1 MHDIHS
7 HIPHSFPIPM
17 IDELL
22 DEIVDAMIFCKLHL
36 KSGYHQ
42 IRMREDILKTTFR
55 SGTMN
60 APSTFQAFMNKILNP
75 YLRKYVLVFFDNIL
89 VYNQDEEN
97 HRKHLKLVM
106 QILRENQLFANTKK
120 CSFGQSQLEYLGHL
134 ISEKEVSA
142 DLTK

>member
-1 MHDIHS
+1 
-7 HIPHSFPIPM
+7 M

-22 DEIVDAMIFCKLHL
+22 DEIMDAMIFCKLHL

>member
-1 MHDIHS
+1 
-7 HIPHSFPIPM
+7 
-17 IDELL
+17 
-22 DEIVDAMIFCKLHL
+22 
-36 KSGYHQ
+36 
-42 IRMREDILKTTFR
+42 
-55 SGTMN
+55 MN

>member
-22 DEIVDAMIFCKLHL
+22 DEIMDAMIFCKLHL